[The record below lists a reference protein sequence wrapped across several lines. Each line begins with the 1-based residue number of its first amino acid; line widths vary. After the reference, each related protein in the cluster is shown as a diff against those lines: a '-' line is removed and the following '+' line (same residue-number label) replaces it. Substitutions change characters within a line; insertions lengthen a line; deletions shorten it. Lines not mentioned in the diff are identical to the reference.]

1 MWACSVSIHVYVCVR
16 ACVCMYVRTYVC
28 MHASICRE
36 GGGATG
42 PGRVPDRCA
51 PHAAA
56 SAAKH
61 ALGEQEKQV
70 AWAAR

>member
-1 MWACSVSIHVYVCVR
+1 
-16 ACVCMYVRTYVC
+16 MYVRTYVC